1 MSDRYEELFEQ
12 HMKES
17 FGDRRE
23 DFTVNLTNH
32 LRKLWMLGLKTPR
45 PEDMTVRE
53 EDAFITGVKNKLY
66 PATVG
71 KCSPDWGASD
81 ERDRTRPPCPSCGGR
96 GLGDYPYPC
105 NTCGGSGN
113 G

>member
-1 MSDRYEELFEQ
+1 MSEHYEKLFQEHLQ
-12 HMKES
+12 EA

-23 DFTVNLTNH
+23 EFSAILTDH
-32 LRKLWMLGLKTPR
+32 LRRLWLLGVKTR
-45 PEDMTVRE
+45 APEDMTARE
-53 EDAFITGVKNKLY
+53 EDAFITGAEDKIY

-81 ERDRTRPPCPSCGGR
+81 ERNRKRPPCPSCGGR

-105 NTCGGSGN
+105 NTCGGTGN
-113 G
+113 A